1 MSNTDGPVARFLRG
15 ECADEFAVSAL
26 TNEEFGVLFGL
37 MHEDDQVSAI
47 PETEELGDLPES
59 SSDDK
64 PVRRIK
70 RTKREVAEF
79 FAKHATK
86 RKLSSKE
93 MAKFMESRKKKRRAY
108 RALLK
113 EFPSYK
119 IPSVPNQTEIK
130 PSVLQHQ
137 RNVWSEFCSSC
148 NSYDL
153 DGLQRW
159 MERCLSPSLAFRI
172 LKSEQL
178 PDMCGS
184 IYLLFYIAVVLGAF
198 PACFFD
204 YEVAA
209 GDAPAAEET
218 HAHLLAWAQEA
229 ASPAFAFLLQENT
242 SCFRLQVKF
251 EGLRICFLSLWD
263 VMANYM
269 QRRLSTPRPLMGN
282 EMHEFLHGENSI
294 YLDFL
299 READESRSDGQTT
312 LVVLMDI
319 LIENEGG
326 LIIGCELIKC
336 EMLSCP
342 VLDEL

>member
-1 MSNTDGPVARFLRG
+1 MTD
-15 ECADEFAVSAL
+15 
-26 TNEEFGVLFGL
+26 
-37 MHEDDQVSAI
+37 
-47 PETEELGDLPES
+47 
-59 SSDDK
+59 
-64 PVRRIK
+64 
-70 RTKREVAEF
+70 F
-79 FAKHATK
+79 FAKHAAK
-86 RKLSSKE
+86 RKLSSQE
-93 MAKFMESRKKKRRAY
+93 MSDFLESRRTKRPIS
-108 RALLK
+108 LSS
-113 EFPSYK
+113 ED
-119 IPSVPNQTEIK
+119 SVTPMTTTN
-130 PSVLQHQ
+130 VLQQQ
-137 RNVWSEFCSSC
+137 RKLWNDVCRLC

-153 DGLQRW
+153 DGLQQW
-159 MERCLSPSLAFRI
+159 MSCMSPSMAFRV
-172 LKSEQL
+172 LETDKL
-178 PDMCGS
+178 PVMVGN
-184 IYLLFYIAVVLGAF
+184 IYFLFYIAVILGAF
-198 PACFFD
+198 PACSFGYD
-204 YEVAA
+204 ITADVPDVEV
-209 GDAPAAEET
+209 T
-218 HAHLLAWAQEA
+218 HSHLFAWAQQA
-229 ASPAFAFLLQENT
+229 ASPAFAFLSQENT